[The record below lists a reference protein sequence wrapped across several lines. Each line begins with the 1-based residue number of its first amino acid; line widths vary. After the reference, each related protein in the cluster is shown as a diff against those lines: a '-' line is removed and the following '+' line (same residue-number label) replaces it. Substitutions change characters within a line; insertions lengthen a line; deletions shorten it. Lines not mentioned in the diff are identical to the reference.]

1 MKSLDHFFYPASIAV
16 IGASQDPGKSG
27 YQIVRNLLDLK
38 FEGTVYPV
46 NPKLNDLFGHKCYP
60 DLASIPETVELMVV
74 SVPAFAVPEVFEQ
87 AAQRGDVKAAV
98 IIASGFSE
106 TKEPERVELE
116 RRVVTI
122 AKRAGIRVIGP
133 NCVGVM
139 NTKNHLDT
147 TFAAGIRQVPGGMSV
162 ISQSGALGASIM
174 MFATNQAVP
183 MGFAKWAHVGNQSD
197 VDVLEVMEYYRD
209 DPDTKA
215 IAMYMEG
222 INNARQFLQVA
233 QSICQE
239 KPVIILK
246 VGRSEVGQ
254 GAAASHTGSLAGS
267 DNIYEAAFRQAG
279 ILRVD
284 TVEELLDA
292 AKAIAMQP
300 LPQGNRIVV
309 LTEAGGPGIIAM
321 DELGLSPEVTMANLS
336 PETKRR
342 LKEILPPMA
351 IVDHTEGY
359 VDMSAAADEK
369 QHAES
374 LRAVLADP
382 GVDGVVHLSVPPTFL
397 QPRQMG
403 ELTAEVVSEA
413 NKPVTVC
420 YLAGA
425 WVQPAREALEERG
438 VPTFDMP
445 ERAARAM
452 INLVRRANLVAKAK
466 EQMTLSVAEA
476 KVPTDIASVI
486 DAAQTSQRALTEPE
500 ARAVLQAFGISFVAA
515 DVAQD
520 GNQAVQ
526 IAERLGYPVVLKVV
540 SPEIIHKSDAGGVKV
555 NLDNAQKVQAG
566 YSEILANAQRYKP
579 EAEIHGLLVSRQA
592 APGVEI
598 IVGGI
603 RDPQFGP
610 AVMVGFGGIFVE
622 VLKDV
627 AFRVAPISEK
637 EARAMLRDLRLYPLL
652 TGARGRE
659 KADLDALA
667 QMLVQ
672 VGQALVAVPAIKEID
687 LNPVRVYSSGAIAL
701 DARVIV

>member
-1 MKSLDHFFYPASIAV
+1 M
-16 IGASQDPGKSG
+16 
-27 YQIVRNLLDLK
+27 
-38 FEGTVYPV
+38 
-46 NPKLNDLFGHKCYP
+46 
-60 DLASIPETVELMVV
+60 
-74 SVPAFAVPEVFEQ
+74 
-87 AAQRGDVKAAV
+87 
-98 IIASGFSE
+98 
-106 TKEPERVELE
+106 
-116 RRVVTI
+116 
-122 AKRAGIRVIGP
+122 
-133 NCVGVM
+133 
-139 NTKNHLDT
+139 
-147 TFAAGIRQVPGGMSV
+147 
-162 ISQSGALGASIM
+162 
-174 MFATNQAVP
+174 
-183 MGFAKWAHVGNQSD
+183 
-197 VDVLEVMEYYRD
+197 
-209 DPDTKA
+209 
-215 IAMYMEG
+215 
-222 INNARQFLQVA
+222 
-233 QSICQE
+233 
-239 KPVIILK
+239 
-246 VGRSEVGQ
+246 
-254 GAAASHTGSLAGS
+254 AGS

-445 ERAARAM
+445 ERAAGAM

-466 EQMTLSVAEA
+466 EQMTSSVAEA

-486 DAAQTSQRALTEPE
+486 DAAPNKPAS
-500 ARAVLQAFGISFVAA
+500 
-515 DVAQD
+515 
-520 GNQAVQ
+520 
-526 IAERLGYPVVLKVV
+526 
-540 SPEIIHKSDAGGVKV
+540 
-555 NLDNAQKVQAG
+555 LD
-566 YSEILANAQRYKP
+566 
-579 EAEIHGLLVSRQA
+579 
-592 APGVEI
+592 
-598 IVGGI
+598 
-603 RDPQFGP
+603 
-610 AVMVGFGGIFVE
+610 
-622 VLKDV
+622 
-627 AFRVAPISEK
+627 
-637 EARAMLRDLRLYPLL
+637 
-652 TGARGRE
+652 
-659 KADLDALA
+659 
-667 QMLVQ
+667 
-672 VGQALVAVPAIKEID
+672 
-687 LNPVRVYSSGAIAL
+687 
-701 DARVIV
+701 